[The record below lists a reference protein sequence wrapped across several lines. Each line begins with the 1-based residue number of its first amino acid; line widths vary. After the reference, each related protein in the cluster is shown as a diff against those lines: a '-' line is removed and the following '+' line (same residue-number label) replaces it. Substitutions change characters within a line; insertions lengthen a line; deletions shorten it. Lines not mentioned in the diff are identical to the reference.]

1 MSLLIKL
8 NNLFD
13 HFHEK
18 CISNIL
24 IIIIFTIIYKICNNI
39 IPNSFNKNLG
49 LDNAFYFSCVNNYT
63 LGFGDIL
70 PTHFIT
76 KMFVIIHAFLFWFI
90 MTA

>member
-1 MSLLIKL
+1 MSILTKI

-18 CISNIL
+18 FISNIL
-24 IIIIFTIIYKICNNI
+24 LIIIFTIIYKICNNMI
-39 IPNSFNKNLG
+39 SNSFNKNL
-49 LDNAFYFSCVNNYT
+49 DISNAFYFSCVNNYT

-70 PTHFIT
+70 PTHIIT